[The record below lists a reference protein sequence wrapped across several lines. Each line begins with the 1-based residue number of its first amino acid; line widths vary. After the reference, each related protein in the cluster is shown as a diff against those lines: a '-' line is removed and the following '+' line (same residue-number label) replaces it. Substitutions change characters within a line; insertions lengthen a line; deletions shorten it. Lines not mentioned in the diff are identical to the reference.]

1 MPSVKAADS
10 STSTYLKGVLDRLDN
25 NLEERVS
32 DAVEAGKLSKRDQ
45 ATLARQEKQ
54 NEQAVTKAM
63 SDGILDRAEYQRLA
77 KAMDTEGRTL
87 DRMLKV
93 RTSTKSSGASGSNRA
108 MSDQDGTLKLIQN
121 MQKRMH
127 ETVQKALSDGTISKA
142 QGKVMQKQEDAEQ
155 DVIDKALADGT
166 VSKGEYTQISKVQSS
181 LSSKLK
187 QYQRQYKKSSSSN
200 RVNSHV

>member
-10 STSTYLKGVLDRLDN
+10 STSTYLKGVLDRLDD

-32 DAVEAGKLSKRDQ
+32 NAMESGRLSKRDQ
-45 ATLARQEKQ
+45 ASLARQEKQ

-77 KAMDTEGRTL
+77 KAMDVEGRTL

-93 RTSTKSSGASGSNRA
+93 KSSTKSSGASGSNRA

-127 ETVQKALSDGTISKA
+127 ETIQKALSAGTISKA
-142 QGKVMQKQEDAEQ
+142 QGKALQKLEDSEQ
-155 DVIDKALADGT
+155 GVIDKALADGT
-166 VSKGEYTQISKVQSS
+166 VSKGEYTQISKAQSS
-181 LSSKLK
+181 LSSKLR
-187 QYQRQYKKSSSSN
+187 QYQSAYRKSASSSRLNS
-200 RVNSHV
+200 RV